1 MNKLILLGGAA
12 LMALSG
18 PTVAQSTGAAPPPDG
33 VSAPPAPTDTAPVPD
48 VASTPPASA
57 SAVSQGTD
65 TAADAAANTPAAPPT
80 VAADSSV
87 PPTPAA
93 PAPATASAD
102 ASAKVSADWAK
113 YDAGNKGR
121 LTALEFGTW
130 VLAKNGQDVAAQV
143 EKTKTSKK
151 ANLPAIKVL
160 NATSAEF
167 AKADKDKDRMISPD
181 ELAAYLSA

>member
-1 MNKLILLGGAA
+1 MNKLILLGGAV

-18 PTVAQSTGAAPPPDG
+18 PTVAQSTGAPPPDG
-33 VSAPPAPTDTAPVPD
+33 ASAPSAPTDTAPAPD
-48 VASTPPASA
+48 VASNPPASE

-65 TAADAAANTPAAPPT
+65 TAAEAAANTPATPP
-80 VAADSSV
+80 A
-87 PPTPAA
+87 
-93 PAPATASAD
+93 ATASAD

-151 ANLPAIKVL
+151 ANLPAVKVL

-181 ELAAYLSA
+181 ELATYLSA

>member
-1 MNKLILLGGAA
+1 MNKLILLGGTA
-12 LMALSG
+12 LLALSS
-18 PTVAQSTGAAPPPDG
+18 PMLAQSTDAAPPPDA
-33 VSAPPAPTDTAPVPD
+33 VAASPAPAEVAPAPD
-48 VASTPPASA
+48 VGSTPSASA
-57 SAVSQGTD
+57 SAVPKSTD
-65 TAADAAANTPAAPPT
+65 TAAGAAATMPAAPPT
-80 VAADSSV
+80 AAAADSSA
-87 PPTPAA
+87 PPAA
-93 PAPATASAD
+93 AGSATANAD

-113 YDAGNKGR
+113 YDAGNKGK

-130 VLAKNGQDVAAQV
+130 VLAKNGQDVTAQV
-143 EKTKTSKK
+143 ERTKTSKK